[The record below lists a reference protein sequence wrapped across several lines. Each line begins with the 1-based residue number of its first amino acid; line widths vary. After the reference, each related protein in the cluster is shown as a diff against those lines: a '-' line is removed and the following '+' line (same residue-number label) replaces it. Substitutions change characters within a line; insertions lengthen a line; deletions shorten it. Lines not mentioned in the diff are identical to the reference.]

1 MPSPEHSNGSSSPS
15 ASGEGESKDPR
26 LGSVIAERYRIFSLL
41 GEGGMGKVY
50 LGEHVLMHKRVAIK
64 ILHRELTNLTDVVKR
79 FEREA
84 MAAGS
89 IDHPNVAGATD
100 FGKLADGSVFL
111 VLEYVQGISLRSEI
125 AEGAFGLVRSL
136 HVARQIASALLG
148 AHARGIVHRDL
159 KPENVML
166 VEKAGDPDFVK
177 VLDFG
182 IAKVPIHEITE
193 RGSDRPGHVITKVGM
208 VFGTPEYMA
217 PEQALAQDVDGRAD
231 QFALGVIL
239 YEMLTGYRPY
249 RSGTAVGMLGQQL
262 QGPPPTIAERAPHLV
277 IPPGVEELCARLLA
291 SEREKRFDSCRDVVA
306 AIEEILLAFQP
317 AVLMRGSRPDASTGP
332 LSPSDFPPSSRRP
345 ELSSLTFEP
354 PSRRFEAEASDR
366 HHPVEGA
373 DERIVARP
381 SFFKRLARRNTRH
394 MTFALV
400 GGLALGAA
408 VVLVSVW
415 FYSLRSPETR
425 AFAKTPRTSGSSR
438 VVAAVPTA
446 TLLAPEVDLVRSRA
460 QGTAELER
468 LAQRYPTDYR
478 IVVEIAKAQLL
489 AGDCGACLGTVA
501 RALVIEPKAQN
512 NAEIA
517 TLLWKSVQKRECVES
532 AFKLLEGAMATRG
545 ADILY
550 DLSVT
555 PGVKK
560 DVKTRATEFFSS
572 GRYERSSSPALVAL
586 IKVRDALNCEQ
597 QHQHLEKV
605 LTEGDARALS
615 VLFALDNREG
625 CGDDKKADC
634 YPCLRQDDLLQ
645 RAIDTVQRR
654 GEK

>member
-1 MPSPEHSNGSSSPS
+1 MPSPDHSTGSSSPS
-15 ASGEGESKDPR
+15 ASGEGGSKDPR
-26 LGSVIAERYRIFSLL
+26 LGSIIAERYRIFSLL

-64 ILHRELTNLTDVVKR
+64 ILHRELTNLSDVVKR

-125 AEGAFGLVRSL
+125 ADGAFGLVRSL

-182 IAKVPIHEITE
+182 IAKVPIQEITE
-193 RGSDRPGHVITKVGM
+193 RGSVRPGHVITKVGM

-249 RSGTAVGMLGQQL
+249 SSASAVGMLGQQL
-262 QGPPPTIAERAPHLV
+262 QGPPPTVAERAPHLV
-277 IPPGVEELCARLLA
+277 IPPEVEALCSRMLA
-291 SEREKRFDSCRDVVA
+291 SDREKRFDSCRDVVE
-306 AIEEILLAFQP
+306 AIEGILLSFQP

-332 LSPSDFPPSSRRP
+332 LSPADFPPSSRRP
-345 ELSSLTFEP
+345 ELSSLSFEP
-354 PSRRFEAEASDR
+354 SLRNVEHEGEFRRD
-366 HHPVEGA
+366 PVENLDEPKGA
-373 DERIVARP
+373 PTR
-381 SFFKRLARRNTRH
+381 FFK
-394 MTFALV
+394 TFALI

-408 VVLVSVW
+408 VVLFSVW
-415 FYSLRSPETR
+415 VYSSRSTETR
-425 AFAKTPRTSGSSR
+425 ARATKPLTSGASPL
-438 VVAAVPTA
+438 VTAVPTA
-446 TLLAPEVDLVRSRA
+446 TLLAPEPELAVARA

-468 LAQRYPTDYR
+468 LAQRYPKDHLV
-478 IVVEIAKAQLL
+478 VVEIAKAQFQ

-501 RALVIEPKAQN
+501 RALVIEPKVQN
-512 NAEIA
+512 SAEIA

-597 QHQHLEKV
+597 QHQRLEQV
-605 LTEGDARALS
+605 LTDGDARALP
-615 VLFALDNREG
+615 VLYALENLEG
-625 CGDDKKADC
+625 CGDDKKVDC
-634 YPCLRQDDLLQ
+634 YPCLRQDDLLK
-645 RAIDTVQRR
+645 RAIVALQHRS
-654 GEK
+654 EK